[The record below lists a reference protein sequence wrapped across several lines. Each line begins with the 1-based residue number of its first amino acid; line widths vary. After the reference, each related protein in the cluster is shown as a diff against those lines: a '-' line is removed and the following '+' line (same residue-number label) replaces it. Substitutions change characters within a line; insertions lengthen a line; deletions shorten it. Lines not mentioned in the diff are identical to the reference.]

1 MIVCKTQF
9 VPGSERRKDTGHVNS
24 IDKQVML
31 SGLCRK
37 KNVSIN
43 LSISFLSN
51 SYFLNLNVFFPLS
64 DYIFV

>member
-9 VPGSERRKDTGHVNS
+9 VPGSEQKKDTGHVNP

-31 SGLCRK
+31 PGLGRK
-37 KNVSIN
+37 KNARVS

-51 SYFLNLNVFFPLS
+51 SYFLNLNIFPPLS